1 MSQTAPPNKARFGGV
16 RVVHGLCTHITPLES
31 GGEGNVLIR
40 A

>member
-1 MSQTAPPNKARFGGV
+1 MSQTAPPKKARFGGA
-16 RVVHGLCTHITPLES
+16 RIVHGLCTHITPLES